1 MYPIETAVA
10 ELFKLNYRQVVEI
23 TVYGKDSTFTLT
35 ETDLV
40 QKSLTIDR
48 YCASGN
54 KIEIGSAIAAELT
67 LTLSNLD
74 GRFDNTVFEGA
85 ELFVRIGIKKWDADK
100 WEKAQMHYIPMGYF
114 TVDTPPRK
122 LSQISLSA
130 LDRMMRFDR
139 DVDWEAL
146 TFPITVENLLQH
158 CCDKCNVAIHTEIAN
173 LPNAKYSIP
182 SAPSSTDITYRQ
194 LIQWIGEMTG
204 TCAYIDWNGYLRMEW
219 YKDTTTTIT
228 AAERYDSDMYEN
240 DITITGV
247 QITDID
253 KNTYLFG
260 SEGYMF
266 NIEGNELIQSDYQII
281 ADNIGANVVGLSYRV
296 YTCTTKPMPHVY
308 PLDKITY
315 VDKKGVSHNTIVT
328 GTVFTINLGTEI
340 VAKGETSTT
349 NSYAATSPL
358 TARERAILEKM
369 KVDTSREL
377 TSRQQAVL
385 ELNQV
390 ISNSLGLYRTEVE
403 QDNGSITYYYHN
415 AKTLEDSSVIYTF
428 REGGF
433 AWTDNWNNGSPVWQ
447 YGITAEGNAVLKYLS
462 VYKLTADHINVA
474 DIVGAINES
483 TGETEL
489 KISADH
495 ITFQGDTLTVLL
507 NEVVTEDG
515 LTNTLEAYVT
525 ADQLTL
531 KLSEYTTAEN
541 LANTLKLYVTAAELG
556 VELESYVT
564 NGSLSSTLESYV
576 TAEALSTTLS
586 SYATT
591 GEVENKL
598 SLYVTSEGLTTQ
610 LSNYVTNGSL
620 SSTLKSYVTAEA
632 LTLALSNYT
641 TTDTLESKLSAY
653 MTSQEIGVEL
663 QKYVTTQTFDSTL
676 DDYVTTNAL
685 ENELSVYVTSSSLT
699 TTLSSYV
706 TNNTLTSR
714 LSSYVTSSSLTT
726 KLESYATTAGGSNS
740 SFAYSLTSSNFRLI
754 ANNQTVF
761 EATKDGVAITGEITA
776 TSGTIGGFEIG
787 TNTLTNATGNSSISI
802 QSNGYTTSFSS
813 LGVRHWSGNVDNGTG
828 WRLDDDGFKMASGSG
843 SSYSS
848 IQITTTYRKVRTPG
862 VYTSGTTVYE
872 GCITTKPSTYDVDMG
887 YSNDGGSFIIGVPRA
902 VSDPPYTAQ
911 NEWGAYLRIAD
922 YLNMQMCY
930 DSSLGGKWVLRDVA
944 SGGNGTHEIAAPYME
959 NISLDVYSATGTGAL
974 SNTGYQAYGYLY
986 RLGKMGIA
994 CIYYT
999 HPIEEDHWYRL
1010 QTSDIWSTCYGA
1022 VACGRASSRNSL
1034 SGTTNVGG
1042 LTIYRVGSTIYIGC
1056 DRDSSQS
1063 GFNLIAIGE
1072 F

>member
-23 TVYGKDSTFTLT
+23 TVYGKDDTFTLT
-35 ETDLV
+35 EADLI

-48 YCASGN
+48 YCVSGN
-54 KIEIGSAIAAELT
+54 KVEIGSAIAAELN

-74 GRFDNTVFEGA
+74 GRFDDTVFEGA
-85 ELFVRIGIKKWDADK
+85 ELFVRIGIKKWNANK

-158 CCDKCNVAIHTEIAN
+158 CCDKCNVPIHTAIAS
-173 LPNAKYSIP
+173 LPNAKYLIP
-182 SAPSSTDITYRQ
+182 AAPSSTDITYRQ
-194 LIQWIGEMTG
+194 LIQWIGEITG
-204 TCAYIDWNGYLRMEW
+204 TCAFIDWNGYLRMEW
-219 YKDTTTTIT
+219 YKDTTTTI
-228 AAERYDSDMYEN
+228 APSERYDSDMYEN

-247 QITDID
+247 QIMDID

-266 NIEGNELIQSDYQII
+266 NIEGNELIQSDYQTI

-315 VDKKGVSHNTIVT
+315 IDKKGVSHNTIVT
-328 GTVFTINLGTEI
+328 GTVFTINLGTDI

-369 KVDTSREL
+369 KNDTSREL

-390 ISNSLGLYRTEVE
+390 ISNSLGLYRTEIE
-403 QDNGSITYYYHN
+403 NDNGSVTYYYHN
-415 AKTLEDSSVIYTF
+415 GTTLAESSIIYTF

-433 AWTDNWNNGSPVWQ
+433 AWTDDWNDGSPVWQ
-447 YGITAEGNAVLKYLS
+447 YGITAEGNAVLNYLS

-531 KLSEYTTAEN
+531 KLSEYTTAES
-541 LANTLKLYVTAAELG
+541 LANTLQFYVTAAELG

-564 NGSLSSTLESYV
+564 NGSLSNTLESYV
-576 TAEALSTTLS
+576 TAEALSTTLA

-591 GEVENKL
+591 GEVESKL
-598 SLYVTSEGLTTQ
+598 SLYVTSEGLATQ
-610 LSNYVTNGSL
+610 LSSYVTNTGL
-620 SSTLKSYVTAEA
+620 SNVLQSYVTAEA
-632 LTLALSNYT
+632 LALALSSYT
-641 TTDTLESKLSAY
+641 TNDTLDSKLSAY
-653 MTSQEIGVEL
+653 ATSQEVGL
-663 QKYVTTQTFDSTL
+663 QLQNYVTSQTFDDTL
-676 DDYVTTNAL
+676 DDYVTSSAL
-685 ENELSVYVTSSSLT
+685 ENELSVYVTSSSLS
-699 TTLSSYV
+699 TTLRSYV
-706 TNNTLTSR
+706 TNGTLTNR
-714 LSSYVTSSSLTT
+714 LSSYVTSSALATILASYTTEGELSSALSSYVTSTSLTT
-726 KLESYATTAGGSNS
+726 KLEDYATTEGGTNS

-761 EATKDGVAITGEITA
+761 ECTKDGVAITGEVTA
-776 TSGTIGGFEIG
+776 TSGSIAGFDITDEGLSCSTGANDNFYDLILR
-787 TNTLTNATGNSSISI
+787 TQPDTDYENADLYIQLHTLHTSVNFTHDCILKSSGITFTSI
-802 QSNGYTTSFSS
+802 QYGEEYSSKITS
-813 LGVRHWSGNVDNGTG
+813 
-828 WRLDDDGFKMASGSG
+828 SGSAEFLQTNG
-843 SSYSS
+843 RTR
-848 IQITTTYRKVRTPG
+848 IQ
-862 VYTSGTTVYE
+862 
-872 GCITTKPSTYDVDMG
+872 
-887 YSNDGGSFIIGVPRA
+887 
-902 VSDPPYTAQ
+902 
-911 NEWGAYLRIAD
+911 
-922 YLNMQMCY
+922 
-930 DSSLGGKWVLRDVA
+930 
-944 SGGNGTHEIAAPYME
+944 GGNIICVSCSE
-959 NISLDVYSATGTGAL
+959 
-974 SNTGYQAYGYLY
+974 
-986 RLGKMGIA
+986 
-994 CIYYT
+994 
-999 HPIEEDHWYRL
+999 
-1010 QTSDIWSTCYGA
+1010 TSDIRYKYNITHLSEEFSFLFDNLVPRQYRLRNNDNKQHFGFIAQEVTEAFAKSGLDPKKYGL
-1022 VACGRASSRNSL
+1022 VNEPSSSDEYYSL
-1034 SGTTNVGG
+1034 NYTEIIALLVQRVQKLSEEVKKLGG
-1042 LTIYRVGSTIYIGC
+1042 
-1056 DRDSSQS
+1056 QQ
-1063 GFNLIAIGE
+1063 
-1072 F
+1072 

>member
-35 ETDLV
+35 EADFV

-48 YCASGN
+48 YCVSGN

-219 YKDTTTTIT
+219 YKDTATTIT

-247 QITDID
+247 QITDLD
-253 KNTYLFG
+253 ENTYLSG

-266 NIEGNELIQSDYQII
+266 NIEGNELIQSDYQTI

-328 GTVFTINLGTEI
+328 GTVFTINLGTDI

-369 KVDTSREL
+369 KNDTSREL

-415 AKTLEDSSVIYTF
+415 AETLEDSSVIYTF

-433 AWTDNWNNGSPVWQ
+433 AWTDDWNNGSPVWQ

-462 VYKLTADHINVA
+462 VYKLTADHISVA

-531 KLSEYTTAEN
+531 KLSEYTSTES
-541 LANTLKLYVTAAELG
+541 LANTLQLYVTAAELG
-556 VELESYVT
+556 VKLSGYVT
-564 NGSLSSTLESYV
+564 NGSLSNTLESYV

-620 SSTLKSYVTAEA
+620 SNTLESYVTAEA

-653 MTSQEIGVEL
+653 MTSQEIGVQL

-676 DDYVTTNAL
+676 EDYVTSNAL

-706 TNNTLTSR
+706 TNSTLTSR

-813 LGVRHWSGNVDNGTG
+813 SGVRHWSGDVDNGTG

-944 SGGNGTHEIAAPYME
+944 SGGNGTHEVAAPYME

-999 HPIEEDHWYRL
+999 RPIEEDHWYRL

-1042 LTIYRVGSTIYIGC
+1042 LTIYRTGSTIYIGC

>member
-35 ETDLV
+35 EADFV

-48 YCASGN
+48 YCVSGN

-194 LIQWIGEMTG
+194 LVQWISEITG
-204 TCAYIDWNGYLRMEW
+204 TCAFIDWNGYLRMEW
-219 YKDTTTTIT
+219 YKDTATTIT

-247 QITDID
+247 QITDLD
-253 KNTYLFG
+253 KNTYLSG

-369 KVDTSREL
+369 KNDTSREL

-403 QDNGSITYYYHN
+403 NDNGSVTYYYHN
-415 AKTLEDSSVIYTF
+415 GTTLAGSSIIYTF

-433 AWTDNWNNGSPVWQ
+433 AWTDDWNNGSPVWQ
-447 YGITAEGNAVLKYLS
+447 YGITAEGNAVLNYLS

-515 LTNTLEAYVT
+515 LTNTLGAYVT

-531 KLSEYTTAEN
+531 KLSEYTTAES
-541 LANTLKLYVTAAELG
+541 LANTLQFYVTATELG
-556 VELESYVT
+556 VELSSYVT
-564 NGSLSSTLESYV
+564 SGSLSDTLESYV
-576 TAEALSTTLS
+576 TAEALATTLT

-591 GEVENKL
+591 GEVESKL
-598 SLYVTSEGLTTQ
+598 SLYVTSEGLATQ
-610 LSNYVTNGSL
+610 LSSYVTNTGL
-620 SSTLKSYVTAEA
+620 SNTLQSYVTSSALGTTLQSYVTA
-632 LTLALSNYT
+632 
-641 TTDTLESKLSAY
+641 K
-653 MTSQEIGVEL
+653 
-663 QKYVTTQTFDSTL
+663 TFDETL
-676 DDYVTTNAL
+676 DDYVTSNAL
-685 ENELSVYVTSSSLT
+685 ENELSIYVTSSSLS

-706 TNNTLTSR
+706 TNGALTNR
-714 LSSYVTSSSLTT
+714 LSSYVTSTALSTTLASYDTSEEINSKLSL
-726 KLESYATTAGGSNS
+726 YATSSELTSEISRAEAVEKELSSRITQTANAVSVVVDGENIKAAEIIAAINNTTSSVTISADKINLNGAITANGTFKISTAG
-740 SFAYSLTSSNFRLI
+740 T
-754 ANNQTVF
+754 
-761 EATKDGVAITGEITA
+761 ITA
-776 TSGTIGGFEIG
+776 TGGTIGGFTITNSGLYSGNLNQFYENPIDIWAEGKSGVFIG
-787 TNTLTNATGNSSISI
+787 QSGINLRSTVDGELCQFWVNNDGQLYIQQGNVGGAFLSFDFDGLTVYNGYAVTESEHRSVRIQPGGLTAYINNSSRPII
-802 QSNGYTTSFSS
+802 TLDYNDDEAI
-813 LGVRHWSGNVDNGTG
+813 LGAG
-828 WRLDDDGFKMASGSG
+828 WKWLRGS
-843 SSYSS
+843 
-848 IQITTTYRKVRTPG
+848 
-862 VYTSGTTVYE
+862 YE
-872 GCITTKPSTYDVDMG
+872 V
-887 YSNDGGSFIIGVPRA
+887 
-902 VSDPPYTAQ
+902 
-911 NEWGAYLRIAD
+911 
-922 YLNMQMCY
+922 
-930 DSSLGGKWVLRDVA
+930 
-944 SGGNGTHEIAAPYME
+944 AAPYVTTG
-959 NISLDVYSATGTGAL
+959 SVDVYSAE
-974 SNTGYQAYGYLY
+974 NTSLPADSGYNATI
-986 RLGKMGIA
+986 RFIKLGGMGILSA
-994 CIYYT
+994 YYASAV
-999 HPIEEDHWYRL
+999 EEDHWYRL
-1010 QTSDIWSTCYGA
+1010 NLSTYFSTIYGA
-1022 VACGRASSRNSL
+1022 VACGRSNAQRNL
-1034 SGTTNVGG
+1034 AGTTSGG
-1042 LTIYRVGSTIYIGC
+1042 VFTVYITGTYVYVGC
-1056 DRDSSQS
+1056 DNNSNGTGFYLIVVGQS
-1063 GFNLIAIGE
+1063 AI
-1072 F
+1072 